1 MTLRIGRCPLSQLA
15 LPDTVSECE
24 CSSTKD
30 AQTSVMK
37 NLSLPLY
44 AGFTLIE
51 TLISVML
58 IGILLSIALPSL
70 EQQWLKT
77 RRHAAQN
84 NLFQIH
90 LRQVQWRGMHVL
102 YADNLLDL
110 GPLNVASPHYN
121 FSLDNV
127 SAQSYSVH
135 AQAKGTQARDTQC
148 LVLSL
153 RISSNGQLLK
163 TSNASAMDD
172 PQKCWP

>member
-1 MTLRIGRCPLSQLA
+1 MA
-15 LPDTVSECE
+15 
-24 CSSTKD
+24 

-37 NLSLPLY
+37 NLRLPLF

-58 IGILLSIALPSL
+58 MGILMSIALPNL
-70 EQQWLKT
+70 EQHWLKT

-84 NLFQIH
+84 SLSQIH
-90 LRQVQWRGMHVL
+90 LRQVQWRGTHAL
-102 YADNLLDL
+102 YADNFSDL
-110 GPLNVASPHYN
+110 GNLNFASPHYN

-127 SAQSYSVH
+127 GAQTFSVH
-135 AQAKGTQARDTQC
+135 AQAKGTQIRDTQC

-163 TSNASAMDD
+163 TSNASITDD

>member
-1 MTLRIGRCPLSQLA
+1 
-15 LPDTVSECE
+15 
-24 CSSTKD
+24 
-30 AQTSVMK
+30 MK
-37 NLSLPLY
+37 NLRLSLF

-51 TLISVML
+51 TLISVMMM
-58 IGILLSIALPSL
+58 GILMSIVLPSL

-84 NLFQIH
+84 NLSQIH
-90 LRQVQWRGMHVL
+90 LRQVQWRGTHAL
-102 YADNLLDL
+102 YADNFFDL
-110 GPLNVASPHYN
+110 GNVNVTSTHYN

-127 SAQSYSVH
+127 GAQTYNVH
-135 AQAKGTQARDTQC
+135 AQAKSTQTHDTQC

-163 TSNASAMDD
+163 TSNASATDD

>member
-1 MTLRIGRCPLSQLA
+1 MA
-15 LPDTVSECE
+15 
-24 CSSTKD
+24 
-30 AQTSVMK
+30 AQTAVMK
-37 NLSLPLY
+37 NLRPPLF

-58 IGILLSIALPSL
+58 MGILMSIALPSL

-84 NLFQIH
+84 SLSQIH
-90 LRQVQWRGMHVL
+90 LRQVHWRGTHAL
-102 YADNLLDL
+102 YADNFSDL
-110 GPLNVASPHYN
+110 GNVNFVSPHYN

-127 SAQSYSVH
+127 GPQTYNVH
-135 AQAKGTQARDTQC
+135 AQAKGTQTRDAQC

-163 TSNASAMDD
+163 TSNASALDD
-172 PQKCWP
+172 LQKCWP